1 MPSDTKTS
9 TAKEEGFSHRL
20 FESKYVLIY
29 LRGIIYFIML
39 LGVLKSISRVR
50 NFGLGLTNKRQNHE
64 HLYQLKL
71 FRLINIQG
79 EGH

>member
-1 MPSDTKTS
+1 M
-9 TAKEEGFSHRL
+9 
-20 FESKYVLIY
+20 
-29 LRGIIYFIML
+29 YFIML
-39 LGVLKSISRVR
+39 LCELKSISRVR